1 MLKILIIEFVV
12 IKRKLDFLVLTEG
25 QRRKTTKRKNRK
37 IIKNAQEKI
46 KIYRFNKNSMNF
58 KLN

>member
-1 MLKILIIEFVV
+1 MIIEFVV